1 MGGFGYNNSGE
12 RGRTTDG
19 RKALRRAYL
28 DYYTNLSIHA
38 LCAHV
43 NMLLLHCK
51 HRTADPQAVSVL
63 VRYPDANVLRRL
75 ALANYEDSSALSTV
89 GNLILGEDRC
99 TITGTR
105 LWLTHWV
112 VCK

>member
-1 MGGFGYNNSGE
+1 MGGFGYNTSWE

-28 DYYTNLSIHA
+28 DYYTNLPIHA

-51 HRTADPQAVSVL
+51 QRTADPQAVSVL
-63 VRYPDANVLRRL
+63 ARYPDAEVPR
-75 ALANYEDSSALSTV
+75 
-89 GNLILGEDRC
+89 
-99 TITGTR
+99 
-105 LWLTHWV
+105 
-112 VCK
+112 